1 MTKDS
6 KLKNLYLII
15 LIILFLILNNF
26 FYNFYYIAK
35 QNYNNRMVYHY
46 GFCDKSGYGFIYFI
60 YNKYKINENINIYNS
75 TIAPNSQWFYYDSK
89 KQINKSK
96 LILLNYNSSNKDS
109 NLIYLNING
118 FKGNYKII
126 ENKENCYY
134 FEKLNDWNF

>member
-35 QNYNNRMVYHY
+35 QNYNSRMVYHY
-46 GFCDKSGYGFIYFI
+46 GFCDKSGYGFINFI

-89 KQINKSK
+89 NQINKSK
-96 LILLNYNSSNKDS
+96 LILLNYNSSNKNSDF
-109 NLIYLNING
+109 IYLNLNS

-126 ENKENCYY
+126 ENEKNCYY
-134 FEKLNDWNF
+134 LEKLND